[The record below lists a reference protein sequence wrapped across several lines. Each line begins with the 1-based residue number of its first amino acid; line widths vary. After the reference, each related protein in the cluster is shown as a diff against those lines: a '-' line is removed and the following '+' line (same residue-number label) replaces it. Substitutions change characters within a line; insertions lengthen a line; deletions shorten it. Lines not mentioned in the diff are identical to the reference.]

1 MDGIHDL
8 GGKQGYGPIDV
19 DEVDVPFHHDWE
31 AREWGIAQ
39 SARTPG
45 ITIDWWRH
53 CRELITPED
62 YLGRP
67 YFDSWAQ
74 TDFSTYIEA
83 GWMTVDDIG
92 KFDVAATVPAV
103 GTKENS
109 PAALTLEQVLQ
120 EDRNHAFRFD
130 AEVDAEP
137 KFAAGQQVLTASHG
151 HAGHTRLP
159 QYARGRRGTIQVCN
173 GAHVFP
179 DQSAQGVE
187 VHQYCYSVMFMV
199 DELWADELWAEAGGS
214 RDKVYLDLWESYLAN
229 DDTSVKR

>member
-8 GGKQGYGPIDV
+8 GGKQGYGPIEV
-19 DEVDVPFHHDWE
+19 DEDETPFHHDWE

-53 CRELITPED
+53 CRELIMPQD
-62 YLGRP
+62 YLERP

-83 GWMTVDDIG
+83 GWMTLQDLEKNAAESAGANMDD
-92 KFDVAATVPAV
+92 DPLPAL
-103 GTKENS
+103 S
-109 PAALTLEQVLQ
+109 LEQVLQ
-120 EDRNHAFRFD
+120 EDREHAFRFD
-130 AEVDAEP
+130 ADIDAEP
-137 KFAAGQQVLTASHG
+137 AFAPGQAVITASHG

-159 QYARGRRGTIQVCN
+159 QYARGRHGTIHACH

-179 DQSAQGVE
+179 DLSAQGKE
-187 VHQYCYSVMFMV
+187 VHQHCYSVVFS
-199 DELWADELWAEAGGS
+199 AAELWAEAAGS
-214 RDKVYLDLWESYLAN
+214 PDKVYLDLWESYLVAG
-229 DDTSVKR
+229 

>member
-8 GGKQGYGPIDV
+8 GGKQGYGPI
-19 DEVDVPFHHDWE
+19 EVDSDETPFHHDWE

-53 CRELITPED
+53 CRELVLPED

-83 GWMTVDDIG
+83 GWMT
-92 KFDVAATVPAV
+92 
-103 GTKENS
+103 
-109 PAALTLEQVLQ
+109 LQ
-120 EDRNHAFRFD
+120 EVSSGQSAMQHSDEPPVALSLPEVLEEDRAHAFRFD
-130 AEVDAEP
+130 AEIDASP
-137 KFAAGQQVLTASHG
+137 VFDIGQQVVTSSHG
-151 HAGHTRLP
+151 HGGHTRLP

-173 GAHVFP
+173 GAHVYP
-179 DQSAQGVE
+179 DLSAQGEE
-187 VHQYCYSVMFMV
+187 VHQYCYNVMFM
-199 DELWADELWAEAGGS
+199 ASELWAEAQGS
-214 RDKVYLDLWESYLAN
+214 NDKVYLDLWESYL
-229 DDTSVKR
+229 TGG

>member
-19 DEVDVPFHHDWE
+19 DDGEAPFHHAWE

-39 SARTPG
+39 CARTPG

-53 CRELITPED
+53 CRELIAPGD
-62 YLGRP
+62 YLARP

-83 GWMTVDDIG
+83 GWMTLEEIG
-92 KFDVAATVPAV
+92 KVEAMQSNGVDNDP
-103 GTKENS
+103 

-120 EDRNHAFRFD
+120 EDRRHAYRFD

-137 KFAAGQQVLTASHG
+137 LFTVGQQVQTNRHG
-151 HAGHTRLP
+151 NAGHTRLP
-159 QYARGRRGTIQVCN
+159 QYARGRRGTVQACH

-179 DQSAQGVE
+179 DLSAQGVE
-187 VHQYCYSVMFMV
+187 SHQYCYSVMFT
-199 DELWADELWAEAGGS
+199 ADELWAEAEGS
-214 RDKVYLDLWESYLAN
+214 RDKVYLDLWESYL
-229 DDTSVKR
+229 SRLEQ

>member
-8 GGKQGYGPIDV
+8 GGKQGYGPIEMDA
-19 DEVDVPFHHDWE
+19 DEAPFHHDWE

-53 CRELITPED
+53 CRELIAPED
-62 YLGRP
+62 YLARP

-83 GWMTVDDIG
+83 GWMTLEDIG
-92 KFDVAATVPAV
+92 KTDAMQN
-103 GTKENS
+103 NS
-109 PAALTLEQVLQ
+109 VDDALPAALTLEQVLQ
-120 EDRNHAFRFD
+120 EDRRHAYRFD

-137 KFAAGQQVLTASHG
+137 LFVAGQQVQTERHG
-151 HAGHTRLP
+151 HVGHTRLP
-159 QYARGRRGTIQVCN
+159 QYARGRRGTIQACH

-179 DQSAQGVE
+179 DLSAQGVE
-187 VHQYCYSVMFMV
+187 VHQYCYSVMFT
-199 DELWADELWAEAGGS
+199 ADELWVEAEGS
-214 RDKVYLDLWESYLAN
+214 RDKVYLDLWESYLSIIEN
-229 DDTSVKR
+229 EHQR

>member
-19 DEVDVPFHHDWE
+19 DDGETPFHHDWE

-53 CRELITPED
+53 CRELILPED
-62 YLGRP
+62 YLNRP

-83 GWMTVDDIG
+83 GWMTVEDIG
-92 KFDVAATVPAV
+92 KADAMVDGADD
-103 GTKENS
+103 NL

-120 EDRNHAFRFD
+120 EDRSHALRFD
-130 AEVDAEP
+130 AEIDAEP
-137 KFAAGQQVLTASHG
+137 KFSVGQQVLTASHG

-179 DQSAQGVE
+179 DLSAAGVE
-187 VHQYCYSVMFMV
+187 VHQYCYSVMFTAH
-199 DELWADELWAEAGGS
+199 ELWADELWAEAESS
-214 RDKVYLDLWESYLAN
+214 RDKVYLDLWESYL
-229 DDTSVKR
+229 TRFEK

>member
-8 GGKQGYGPIDV
+8 GGKQGYGPI
-19 DEVDVPFHHDWE
+19 EVDADEAPFHHDWE

-53 CRELITPED
+53 CRELIQPED

-83 GWMTVDDIG
+83 GWMTLQEVSSG
-92 KFDVAATVPAV
+92 KFASRDGDHSEP
-103 GTKENS
+103 
-109 PAALTLEQVLQ
+109 PDALTLQQVLQ
-120 EDRNHAFRFD
+120 EDRAHAFRFD
-130 AEVDAEP
+130 AEIG
-137 KFAAGQQVLTASHG
+137 AAAAFSEGQQVMTSKHG
-151 HAGHTRLP
+151 HSGHTRLP

-173 GAHVFP
+173 GAHVYP
-179 DQSAQGVE
+179 DLSAQGKE
-187 VHQYCYSVMFMV
+187 IHQYCYNVMFMAS
-199 DELWADELWAEAGGS
+199 ELWPEAQGS
-214 RDKVYLDLWESYLAN
+214 RDKVYLDLWESYLTGA
-229 DDTSVKR
+229 

>member
-19 DEVDVPFHHDWE
+19 DEVVTPFHHDWE

-53 CRELITPED
+53 CRELIAPED
-62 YLGRP
+62 YLARP

-83 GWMTVDDIG
+83 GWFKVEEIG
-92 KFDVAATVPAV
+92 KADALQNDGTDDGPPA
-103 GTKENS
+103 
-109 PAALTLEQVLQ
+109 AALTLAQVLQ
-120 EDRNHAFRFD
+120 EDRRKAHRFD
-130 AEVDAEP
+130 AEIDAEP
-137 KFAAGQQVLTASHG
+137 KFSVGQQVRTASHG

-159 QYARGRRGTIQVCN
+159 QYVRDRRGTIQVCN

-179 DQSAQGVE
+179 DLSAQGVE
-187 VHQYCYSVMFMV
+187 VHRYCYSVMFT
-199 DELWADELWAEAGGS
+199 ADELWAEAEGS
-214 RDKVYLDLWESYLAN
+214 HDKVYLDLWESYLTAIE
-229 DDTSVKR
+229 K

>member
-19 DEVDVPFHHDWE
+19 DAVDTPFHHDWE

-53 CRELITPED
+53 CRELIVPED

-83 GWMTVDDIG
+83 GWLTVEDIG
-92 KFDVAATVPAV
+92 NAEAKADGAYDP
-103 GTKENS
+103 
-109 PAALTLEQVLQ
+109 PAAFTLAQVLQ
-120 EDRNHAFRFD
+120 EDRDHAFRFD
-130 AEVDAEP
+130 AEIDVEP
-137 KFAAGQQVLTASHG
+137 LFAAGQQVLTMSHG

-159 QYARGRRGTIQVCN
+159 QYARGRRGTIHACN

-179 DQSAQGVE
+179 DLSARGVE
-187 VHQYCYSVMFMV
+187 VHQYCYSVMFT
-199 DELWADELWAEAGGS
+199 ADELWAQAGGS
-214 RDKVYLDLWESYLAN
+214 RDKVYLDLWESYLSEF
-229 DDTSVKR
+229 DSER

>member
-19 DEVDVPFHHDWE
+19 DEVDMPFHHDWE
-31 AREWGIAQ
+31 AREWGI
-39 SARTPG
+39 SRCARAPE

-53 CRELITPED
+53 CRELIAPED

-74 TDFSTYIEA
+74 TDLSTYIEA
-83 GWMTVDDIG
+83 GWMTVEDIG
-92 KFDVAATVPAV
+92 KAGAMADGADDD
-103 GTKENS
+103 S

-120 EDRNHAFRFD
+120 KDRSNAYRFD

-137 KFAAGQQVLTASHG
+137 LFATGQQVQTASHG
-151 HAGHTRLP
+151 NTGHTRLP
-159 QYARGRRGTIQVCN
+159 QYARGRRGTIQACN

-179 DQSAQGVE
+179 DLSAKGVE
-187 VHQYCYSVMFMV
+187 VHQYCYSVMFT
-199 DELWADELWAEAGGS
+199 ADELWAEAEGS
-214 RDKVYLDLWESYLAN
+214 RDKVYLDLWESYL
-229 DDTSVKR
+229 TGFEK